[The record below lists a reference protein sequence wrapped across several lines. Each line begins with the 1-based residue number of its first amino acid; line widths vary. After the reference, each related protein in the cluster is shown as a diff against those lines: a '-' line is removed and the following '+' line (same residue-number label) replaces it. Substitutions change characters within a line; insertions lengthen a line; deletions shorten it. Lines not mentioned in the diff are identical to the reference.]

1 MILFTWFQYFNWDN
15 KRPVWVFNKSKNIIV
30 LNGFIISQRT
40 FHVFDDVTA
49 LGEKVMF
56 LIRQKEEVAI
66 LNTVNGKIIEYLK
79 YSKKLVSKNLF
90 ELFEWDSDLF
100 DQCINQP
107 F

>member
-1 MILFTWFQYFNWDN
+1 MGHRLFFN
-15 KRPVWVFNKSKNIIV
+15 
-30 LNGFIISQRT
+30 
-40 FHVFDDVTA
+40 DDVTA

-79 YSKKLVSKNLF
+79 YSNKLVYKNLF